1 MFVKIDGLA
10 LRALVASLC
19 VFLSVLVSASA
30 SAGERL
36 TGADLAPAP
45 VYDSGSGVPD
55 PAGFFTTAHPAVSY
69 RNVEEI
75 LPTRRVAAGPSASPL
90 VREKPRDFRY
100 QFGGASYGVAD
111 FAQRTDTTGL
121 LVLKGNHVLFEGYYQ
136 GADAQDLF
144 MSFSA
149 GKSFVSTLV
158 ALALAEGKIHS
169 LEDPIMRYL
178 PELKGSAYETA
189 TIKQVLQMASGT
201 SYSEEYED
209 TNSDIATFA
218 AIVARSEGGLY
229 DFARSFK
236 SKEPPGTRFYY
247 ATTNTEVLGALINRV
262 TGKPIAEYMSEK
274 LWRPLGAEAP
284 ARWILDRPGAAGR
297 EMAGGGLQ
305 VRLRDYGRFGL
316 LFAEGGRWN
325 GKQLL
330 PAGWVATATQPQDAY
345 VQFGQLIAGYP
356 LGYGYQWWCL
366 PGPHQRFTAQGI
378 HGQFILVDPME
389 HVVVVKLSSWQ
400 HAWEDAKEAE
410 TYAFFD
416 AVTAALQGES

>member
-1 MFVKIDGLA
+1 LEP
-10 LRALVASLC
+10 
-19 VFLSVLVSASA
+19 A

-36 TGADLAPAP
+36 AGGQLVPAP
-45 VYDSGSGVPD
+45 VYNSGSGIPD
-55 PAGFFTTAHPAVSY
+55 PAGFFTTEHTAVSY
-69 RNVEEI
+69 RNVEEVF
-75 LPTRRVAAGPSASPL
+75 PTRKVASGSVASPL
-90 VREKPRDFRY
+90 IRDKPIDVHYEFD
-100 QFGGASYGVAD
+100 GTSHDIAD
-111 FAQRTDTTGL
+111 FAKRTDTTGL

-136 GADAQDLF
+136 GADSNDLF

-158 ALALAEGKIHS
+158 ALAVGEGKIRS
-169 LEDPIMRYL
+169 IDDAIVSYL

-209 TNSDIATFA
+209 KNSDIATFA
-218 AIVARSEGGLY
+218 AIVARSQGGLY

-236 SKEPPGTRFYY
+236 AKEAPGTRFYY

-262 TGKPIAEYMSEK
+262 TGKPIAEYLSQA
-274 LWRPLGAEAP
+274 LWQPLGAEAP
-284 ARWILDRPGAAGR
+284 ARWILDQPGAAGR
-297 EMAGGGLQ
+297 EVAGGGLQ

-325 GKQLL
+325 GRQLL
-330 PAGWVATATQPQDAY
+330 PAGWVETATRPQDGY
-345 VQFGQLIAGYP
+345 VQFGKLLPNYP

-366 PGPHQRFTAQGI
+366 PGPHHPFTAQGI
-378 HGQFILVDPME
+378 HGQFILVDPAL
-389 HVVVVKLSSWQ
+389 HVVVVKLSSWK
-400 HAWEDAKEAE
+400 HAWEDAKESE

-416 AVTAALQGES
+416 AVTKALEPVRSP

>member
-1 MFVKIDGLA
+1 MSVKIDGLA
-10 LRALVASLC
+10 LGARVASMS
-19 VFLSVLVSASA
+19 VFLSVLVAASEWA
-30 SAGERL
+30 LAGERL
-36 TGADLAPAP
+36 TGAELAPAP
-45 VYDSGSGVPD
+45 AYDSGTGVPD
-55 PAGFFTTAHPAVSY
+55 PAGFFTTEHTAVSY

-75 LPTRRVAAGPSASPL
+75 LPTRRVAAGPVASPL
-90 VREKPRDFRY
+90 VREPPRDFRY
-100 QFGGASYGVAD
+100 QFGGATYGVAD
-111 FAQRTDTTGL
+111 FAKRTDTTGL
-121 LVLKGNHVLFEGYYQ
+121 LVLKGNHVMFEGYYQ
-136 GADAQDLF
+136 GADSADLF

-218 AIVARSEGGLY
+218 AIVARNEGGLY

-274 LWRPLGAEAP
+274 L
-284 ARWILDRPGAAGR
+284 
-297 EMAGGGLQ
+297 
-305 VRLRDYGRFGL
+305 
-316 LFAEGGRWN
+316 
-325 GKQLL
+325 
-330 PAGWVATATQPQDAY
+330 
-345 VQFGQLIAGYP
+345 
-356 LGYGYQWWCL
+356 
-366 PGPHQRFTAQGI
+366 
-378 HGQFILVDPME
+378 
-389 HVVVVKLSSWQ
+389 
-400 HAWEDAKEAE
+400 
-410 TYAFFD
+410 
-416 AVTAALQGES
+416 